1 MVPNSIS
8 TDTNISMGST
18 STAPAVAPTV
28 RTVAPATV
36 DGLTL
41 ADIKLALNTQ
51 EVQIVDQIVSVR
63 TLIPLRIRHQP

>member
-8 TDTNISMGST
+8 TDTNIFMGST

-41 ADIKLALNTQ
+41 ADIKLVIDTQALHVTQ
-51 EVQIVDQIVSVR
+51 Q
-63 TLIPLRIRHQP
+63 T